1 MNYTLTG
8 YHSDNSL
15 LLYHS
20 HRNSQHVSAKNTH
33 AIIRSIIHT

>member
-33 AIIRSIIHT
+33 AIITSIIHT

>member
-1 MNYTLTG
+1 MNYTLTC

-20 HRNSQHVSAKNTH
+20 HRNPQHVSAKNTH
-33 AIIRSIIHT
+33 AIIRSIPHT